1 MLTNM
6 NFTVAGWGAT
16 ESAPTS
22 DVLLDS
28 NLNYTLNA
36 ECERK
41 FRQRVFQFRLLPS
54 QMCAQGVH
62 LESNSCVVD
71 SGGPLMSRNLKNG
84 FQIMGVS
91 SFGNARCQSLTPG
104 VFTRVSNYLKFIKD
118 YVFDNAI
125 I

>member
-22 DVLLDS
+22 EVLLDS

-41 FRQRVFQFRLLPS
+41 FRQRVFQFRLV
-54 QMCAQGVH
+54 MG
-62 LESNSCVVD
+62 
-71 SGGPLMSRNLKNG
+71 SGSKSRVQVG
-84 FQIMGVS
+84 FGYHFPGSGRV
-91 SFGNARCQSLTPG
+91 FG
-104 VFTRVSNYLKFIKD
+104 F
-118 YVFDNAI
+118 
-125 I
+125 

>member
-22 DVLLDS
+22 EVLLDS

-41 FRQRVFQFRLLPS
+41 FRQRVFQFRS
-54 QMCAQGVH
+54 Q
-62 LESNSCVVD
+62 
-71 SGGPLMSRNLKNG
+71 
-84 FQIMGVS
+84 
-91 SFGNARCQSLTPG
+91 SFTS
-104 VFTRVSNYLKFIKD
+104 
-118 YVFDNAI
+118 
-125 I
+125 

>member
-1 MLTNM
+1 MIGPL
-6 NFTVAGWGAT
+6 
-16 ESAPTS
+16 
-22 DVLLDS
+22 
-28 NLNYTLNA
+28 
-36 ECERK
+36 
-41 FRQRVFQFRLLPS
+41 RLLPS
-54 QMCAQGVH
+54 QMCASQGVH
-62 LESNSCVVD
+62 EESNSCIVD